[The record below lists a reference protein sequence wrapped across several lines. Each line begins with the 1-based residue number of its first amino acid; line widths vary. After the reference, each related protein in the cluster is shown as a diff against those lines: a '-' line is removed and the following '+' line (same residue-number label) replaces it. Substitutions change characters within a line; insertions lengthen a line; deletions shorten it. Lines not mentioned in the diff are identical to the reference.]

1 MSNLF
6 TNIVS
11 KDSLRKVQLDTMET
25 LKEALSKSFGPYGS
39 NTIIYKENALPR
51 YTKDGHTILNSI
63 QFSGEIE
70 KSVLADIEE
79 ETRTQAIKIGDSTT
93 SITILSALIF
103 KALSE
108 YEKNSNMTPTHIVK
122 TFKMITEEICEK
134 IKSNGRKATL
144 EDIYNIALIST
155 NDDRKLASMLAN
167 VYDEFGLDV
176 YIDVKASMNG
186 TTYLKEINGM
196 TMDCGFLDPTLIN
209 DTEKN
214 ACVINN
220 PKIYAF
226 KDPIDTIEMGA
237 FLDAILYKNIIKPIK
252 DKDASKMV
260 PTIIMAPRISRDYS
274 SFMDQLM
281 QSMAAAPAA
290 NRGWLNIITDIQGCD
305 MEQFEDIC
313 DLCGCKYIKK
323 YLDPE
328 IQKQDIEK
336 GYAPTPETVD
346 SFCGSAEKVT
356 SDAGKTT
363 FINPANMYND
373 DGTNTQL
380 LDQRLDYL
388 EKQISKL
395 EVEGNNTTDIYTLKK
410 RLNSLK
416 GKMVEI
422 YIGGVTVAD
431 RDAERDLLEDAVLNC
446 RSAALSGVG
455 YAANFEG
462 FKASNSVYKYYKSL
476 SNTHCYDTEID
487 IAKIILDAYIQ
498 ISKVLYS
505 TIPSGF
511 SDEELNHI
519 YEESLVQDCPY
530 NITTGKYDGKV
541 LTSIN
546 TDICTLTTIS
556 KIITLMATSNQF
568 VLPSLNINKY

>member
-6 TNIVS
+6 TNVVP
-11 KDSLRKVQLDTMET
+11 KESLRRAQLETMEA
-25 LKEALSKSFGPYGS
+25 LKDYLSKSFGPYGS
-39 NTIIYKENALPR
+39 NTIINKENGLPR
-51 YTKDGHTILNSI
+51 YTKDGHTILKSI
-63 QFSGEIE
+63 QVSGEIE
-70 KSVLADIEE
+70 RAVLSDIEE

-93 SITILSALIF
+93 SITILSAIIF

-108 YEKNSNMTPTHIVK
+108 YEKNHPDKTPAQIVK
-122 TFKMITEEICEK
+122 TFKNVTEEICEE
-134 IKSNGRKATL
+134 IKKHGRETTV
-144 EDIYNIALIST
+144 DDVYNIALIST
-155 NDDRKLASMLAN
+155 NGDEKLAKMLKDI
-167 VYDEFGLDV
+167 YEEFGLDV

-209 DTEKN
+209 DPGKN
-214 ACVINN
+214 ACVISN
-220 PKIYAF
+220 PRIYAF
-226 KDPIDTIEMGA
+226 KDPIDTMEMGA

-252 DKDASKMV
+252 DQDVESMV
-260 PTIIMAPRISRDYS
+260 PTVIMAPRISRDYS
-274 SFMDQLM
+274 AFMDQLM
-281 QSMAAAPAA
+281 QSMASAPAA
-290 NRGWLNIITDIQGCD
+290 NRGWLNIITDIQSCD

-328 IQKQDIEK
+328 IQKEDIEK
-336 GYAPTPETVD
+336 GYAPTPETINNFSGTAD
-346 SFCGSAEKVT
+346 KVI
-356 SDAGKTT
+356 SDANKTT
-363 FINPANMYND
+363 FINPLNMYKE
-373 DGTNTQL
+373 DGSNSLL

-388 EKQISKL
+388 ERQIKRL

-446 RSAALSGVG
+446 RSAALNGVG

-462 FKASNSVYKYYKSL
+462 LRASNEVFYKYAEEPESDENII
-476 SNTHCYDTEID
+476 SGIIFNAYDEITR
-487 IAKIILDAYIQ
+487 L
-498 ISKVLYS
+498 LYS
-505 TIPSGF
+505 TIPNK
-511 SDEELNHI
+511 DEYDLDKMI
-519 YEESLVQDCPY
+519 LDSLTVKYCPY
-530 NITTGKYDGKV
+530 NISTNEYDGKV
-541 LTSIN
+541 LTSID

-556 KIITLMATSNQF
+556 KIITIMATANQF
-568 VLPSLNINKY
+568 ILSTLNVNKY

>member
-6 TNIVS
+6 TNVVS
-11 KDSLRKVQLDTMET
+11 KEALRRAQLETMEV
-25 LKEALSKSFGPYGS
+25 LKEYLSKSFGPYGS
-39 NTIIYKENALPR
+39 NTIINKENGLPR
-51 YTKDGHTILNSI
+51 YTKDGHTILKSI
-63 QFSGEIE
+63 QVSGEIE
-70 KSVLADIEE
+70 KAVLSDIEE

-93 SITILSALIF
+93 SITILSAIIF

-108 YEKNSNMTPTHIVK
+108 YEKNHPDKTPAQIVK
-122 TFKMITEEICEK
+122 TFKDVTEEICEE
-134 IKSNGRKATL
+134 IKKHGRETTV
-144 EDIYNIALIST
+144 DDVYNIALIST
-155 NDDRKLASMLAN
+155 NGDEKLATMLKN
-167 VYDEFGLDV
+167 IYEEFGLDV

-209 DTEKN
+209 DPAKN
-214 ACVINN
+214 TCVISN
-220 PKIYAF
+220 PRIYAF

-252 DKDASKMV
+252 DQDVESMV
-260 PTIIMAPRISRDYS
+260 PTVIMAPRISRDYS

-290 NRGWLNIITDIQGCD
+290 NRGWLNIITDIQSCD

-328 IQKQDIEK
+328 IQKEDIAK
-336 GYAPTPETVD
+336 GYAPTPDTIND
-346 SFCGSAEKVT
+346 FSGTADKVI
-356 SDAGKTT
+356 SDANKTT
-363 FINPANMYND
+363 FINPLNMYEE
-373 DGTNTQL
+373 DGSNSPL

-388 EKQISKL
+388 ERQVKKL

-446 RSAALSGVG
+446 RSAALNGVG

-462 FKASNSVYKYYKSL
+462 LRASNEVFYKYAEEPESDKNIISGIIFNAY
-476 SNTHCYDTEID
+476 NEITR
-487 IAKIILDAYIQ
+487 L
-498 ISKVLYS
+498 LYS
-505 TIPSGF
+505 TIPDK
-511 SDEELNHI
+511 DEYDLDKMI
-519 YEESLVQDCPY
+519 LESLTIRYCPY
-530 NITTGKYDGKV
+530 NIATDEYDKKV
-541 LTSIN
+541 LTSID

-556 KIITLMATSNQF
+556 KIITIMATANQF
-568 VLPSLNINKY
+568 ILSTLNVNKY

>member
-6 TNIVS
+6 TNVVP
-11 KDSLRKVQLDTMET
+11 KESLRRAQLETMEA
-25 LKEALSKSFGPYGS
+25 LKDYLSKSFGPYGS
-39 NTIIYKENALPR
+39 NTIINKENGLPR
-51 YTKDGHTILNSI
+51 YTKDGHTILKSI
-63 QFSGEIE
+63 QVSGEIE
-70 KSVLADIEE
+70 RAVLSDIEE

-93 SITILSALIF
+93 SITILSAIIF

-108 YEKNSNMTPTHIVK
+108 YEKNHPDKTPAQIVK
-122 TFKMITEEICEK
+122 TFKNVTEEICEE
-134 IKSNGRKATL
+134 IKKHGRETTV
-144 EDIYNIALIST
+144 DDVYNIALIST
-155 NDDRKLASMLAN
+155 NGDEKLAKMLKDI
-167 VYDEFGLDV
+167 YEEFGLDV

-209 DTEKN
+209 DPGKN
-214 ACVINN
+214 ACVISN
-220 PKIYAF
+220 PRIYAF
-226 KDPIDTIEMGA
+226 KDPIDTMEMGA

-252 DKDASKMV
+252 DQDVESMV
-260 PTIIMAPRISRDYS
+260 PTVIMAPRISRDYS
-274 SFMDQLM
+274 AFMDQLM
-281 QSMAAAPAA
+281 QSMASAPAA
-290 NRGWLNIITDIQGCD
+290 NRGWLNIITDIQSCD

-328 IQKQDIEK
+328 IQKEDIEK
-336 GYAPTPETVD
+336 GYAPTPETINNFSGTAD
-346 SFCGSAEKVT
+346 KVI
-356 SDAGKTT
+356 SDANKTT
-363 FINPANMYND
+363 FINPLNMYKS
-373 DGTNTQL
+373 DGSNSLL

-388 EKQISKL
+388 ERQIKRL

-446 RSAALSGVG
+446 RSAALNGVG

-462 FKASNSVYKYYKSL
+462 LRASNEVFYKYAEEPESDENII
-476 SNTHCYDTEID
+476 SGIIFNAYDEITR
-487 IAKIILDAYIQ
+487 L
-498 ISKVLYS
+498 LYS
-505 TIPSGF
+505 TIPNK
-511 SDEELNHI
+511 DEYDLDKMI
-519 YEESLVQDCPY
+519 LDSLTVKYCPY
-530 NITTGKYDGKV
+530 NISTNEYDGKV
-541 LTSIN
+541 LTSID

-556 KIITLMATSNQF
+556 KIITIMATANQF
-568 VLPSLNINKY
+568 ILSTLNVNKY

>member
-1 MSNLF
+1 MTTF

-11 KDSLRKVQLDTMET
+11 KDVLRGVQLKTMEI

-39 NTIIYKENALPR
+39 NTIIYKEGALPR

-63 QFSGEIE
+63 QFAGEIE
-70 KSVLADIEE
+70 KSVLTDILE

-93 SITILSALIF
+93 SITILSYLIF
-103 KALSE
+103 NALVNFE
-108 YEKNSNMTPTHIVK
+108 GVRDYMTPASIVSS
-122 TFKMITEEICEK
+122 FKEVANAICDA
-134 IKSNGRKATL
+134 IKKNGRPATID
-144 EDIYNIALIST
+144 DIYNIALIST
-155 NDDRKLASMLAN
+155 NGNEYLAN
-167 VYDEFGLDV
+167 TLKNVYEEYGLDV

-209 DTEKN
+209 DVEKN

-226 KDPIDTIEMGA
+226 KDPIDTVEMGT
-237 FLDAILYKNIIKPIK
+237 FLDTILYDNIVGPIK
-252 DKDASKMV
+252 NKKVEDMV

-274 SFMDQLM
+274 AFIDQLM

-328 IQKQDIEK
+328 IQKEDIKK
-336 GYAPTPETVD
+336 GLAPTPDNIHDFAGT
-346 SFCGSAEKVT
+346 AEKVS
-356 SDAGKTT
+356 SDANKTT
-363 FINPANMYND
+363 FVNPDKMYKT
-373 DGTNTQL
+373 DGTTTELFN
-380 LDQRLDYL
+380 QRTDYL
-388 EKQISKL
+388 EKQIAKL
-395 EVEGNNTTDIYTLKK
+395 EVEGNNTMDIYTLKK

-422 YIGGVTVAD
+422 YIGGITVAD
-431 RDAERDLLEDAVLNC
+431 RDAERDLLEDATLNC
-446 RSAALSGVG
+446 RSASLNGVG

-462 FKASNSVYKYYKSL
+462 LRASIAVRELYRIKEDDIKF
-476 SNTHCYDTEID
+476 EIAD
-487 IAKIILDAYIQ
+487 IIANAYRD
-498 ISKVLYS
+498 ISKILYGTVNTS
-505 TIPSGF
+505 MTE
-511 SDEELNHI
+511 DEIINGSI
-519 YEESLVQDCPY
+519 MKNCPF
-530 NITTGKYDGKV
+530 NIVTREYDGKV
-541 LTSIN
+541 LTSID
-546 TDICTLTTIS
+546 TDICTINTIS
-556 KIITLMATSNQF
+556 KIITIMATANQF
-568 VLPSLNINKY
+568 ILPTLNINKY

>member
-6 TNIVS
+6 TNVVS
-11 KDSLRKVQLDTMET
+11 KEALRRAQLETMEV
-25 LKEALSKSFGPYGS
+25 LKEYLSKSFGPYGS
-39 NTIIYKENALPR
+39 NTIINKENGLPR
-51 YTKDGHTILNSI
+51 YTKDGHTILKSI
-63 QFSGEIE
+63 QVSGEIE
-70 KSVLADIEE
+70 KAVLSDIEE

-93 SITILSALIF
+93 SITILSAIIF

-108 YEKNSNMTPTHIVK
+108 YEKNHPDKTPAQIVK
-122 TFKMITEEICEK
+122 TFKNVTEEICEE
-134 IKSNGRKATL
+134 IKKHGRETTV
-144 EDIYNIALIST
+144 DDVYNIALIST
-155 NDDRKLASMLAN
+155 NGDEKLATMLKN
-167 VYDEFGLDV
+167 IYEEFGLDV

-209 DTEKN
+209 DPTKN
-214 ACVINN
+214 TCVISN
-220 PKIYAF
+220 PRIYAF

-252 DKDASKMV
+252 EQDVESMV
-260 PTIIMAPRISRDYS
+260 PTVIMAPRISRDYS
-274 SFMDQLM
+274 AFMDQLM

-290 NRGWLNIITDIQGCD
+290 NRGWLNIITDIQSCD

-328 IQKQDIEK
+328 IQKEDITK
-336 GYAPTPETVD
+336 GYAPTPDTIND
-346 SFCGSAEKVT
+346 FSGTADKVI
-356 SDAGKTT
+356 SDANKTT
-363 FINPANMYND
+363 FINPLNMYEE
-373 DGTNTQL
+373 DGSNSPL

-388 EKQISKL
+388 ERQIKRL

-446 RSAALSGVG
+446 RSAALNGVG

-462 FKASNSVYKYYKSL
+462 LRAANEVFYKYAEEPESDENII
-476 SNTHCYDTEID
+476 SGIIFNAYDEITR
-487 IAKIILDAYIQ
+487 L
-498 ISKVLYS
+498 LYS
-505 TIPSGF
+505 TIPNK
-511 SDEELNHI
+511 DEYDLDKMI
-519 YEESLVQDCPY
+519 LDSLTVKYCPY
-530 NITTGKYDGKV
+530 NIATDEYDGKV
-541 LTSIN
+541 LTSID

-556 KIITLMATSNQF
+556 KIITIMATANQF
-568 VLPSLNINKY
+568 ILSTLNVNKY

>member
-1 MSNLF
+1 MSIF
-6 TNIVS
+6 SNIVS
-11 KDSLRKVQLDTMET
+11 KESLRRVQLET
-25 LKEALSKSFGPYGS
+25 FEVLKNALVKSFGPYGS
-39 NTIIYKENALPR
+39 NTIISKDKALPR

-70 KSVLADIEE
+70 SAVLADIEE

-93 SITILSALIF
+93 SITILSAIIF
-103 KALSE
+103 KALAE
-108 YEKNSNMTPTHIVK
+108 YEEKNPDKSPAKIVK
-122 TFKMITEEICEK
+122 TFKKITEDICEE
-134 IKSNGRKATL
+134 IKKHGRDATI
-144 EDIYNIALIST
+144 DDMYNIALIST
-155 NDDRKLASMLAN
+155 NGDEKLATMLKN
-167 VYDEFGLDV
+167 VYTEFGLDV

-209 DTEKN
+209 DAGKN

-226 KDPIDTIEMGA
+226 KDPIDTMEMGT
-237 FLDAILYKNIIKPIK
+237 FFDAILYKNIIKPIK
-252 DKDASKMV
+252 DQDIESMV
-260 PTIIMAPRISRDYS
+260 PTVIMAPKISRDYS
-274 SFMDQLM
+274 AFMDQLM

-328 IQKQDIEK
+328 IQREDIEK
-336 GYAPTPETVD
+336 GYAPTPETIDNFAGTVD
-346 SFCGSAEKVT
+346 KVI
-356 SDAGKTT
+356 SDASKTT
-363 FINPANMYND
+363 FINPLNMYNE
-373 DGTNTQL
+373 DGSNSDL

-388 EKQISKL
+388 ERQIKKL
-395 EVEGNNTTDIYTLKK
+395 EVEGNNTMDIYTLKK
-410 RLNSLK
+410 RLHSLK

-446 RSAALSGVG
+446 RSATLSGVG

-462 FKASNSVYKYYKSL
+462 LRAANEVFYKYAEEPDSDENII
-476 SNTHCYDTEID
+476 SGIIFNAYDEITR
-487 IAKIILDAYIQ
+487 L
-498 ISKVLYS
+498 LYS
-505 TIPSGF
+505 TIPNK
-511 SDEELNHI
+511 DEYDLDKMI
-519 YEESLVQDCPY
+519 LDSVTIKYCPY
-530 NITTGKYDGKV
+530 NIATNEYDGKV
-541 LTSIN
+541 LTSID

-556 KIITLMATSNQF
+556 KIITIMATANQF
-568 VLPSLNINKY
+568 ILSTLNVNKY

>member
-25 LKEALSKSFGPYGS
+25 LKEALAKSFGPYGS

-93 SITILSALIF
+93 SITILSAIIF

-108 YEKNSNMTPTHIVK
+108 YEKNHPDKTPAQIVK
-122 TFKMITEEICEK
+122 TFKNVTEEICEE
-134 IKSNGRKATL
+134 IKKHGRETTV
-144 EDIYNIALIST
+144 DDVYNIALIST
-155 NDDRKLASMLAN
+155 NGDEKLAKMLKDI
-167 VYDEFGLDV
+167 YEEFGLDV

-214 ACVINN
+214 ACVIYN

-252 DKDASKMV
+252 DQDASKMV

-356 SDAGKTT
+356 SDANKTT

-388 EKQISKL
+388 EKQINKL

-462 FKASNSVYKYYKSL
+462 LRASNEVFYKYAEEPESDENII
-476 SNTHCYDTEID
+476 SGIIFNAYDEITR
-487 IAKIILDAYIQ
+487 L
-498 ISKVLYS
+498 LYS
-505 TIPSGF
+505 TIPNK
-511 SDEELNHI
+511 DEYDLDKMI
-519 YEESLVQDCPY
+519 LDSLTVKYCPY
-530 NITTGKYDGKV
+530 NISTNEYDGKV
-541 LTSIN
+541 LTSID

-568 VLPSLNINKY
+568 ILPSLNINKY

>member
-6 TNIVS
+6 TNVVP
-11 KDSLRKVQLDTMET
+11 KESLRIAQLETMEV
-25 LKEALSKSFGPYGS
+25 LKEYLSKSFGPYGS
-39 NTIIYKENALPR
+39 NTIINKENGLPR
-51 YTKDGHTILNSI
+51 YTKDGHTILKSI
-63 QFSGEIE
+63 QVSGEIE
-70 KSVLADIEE
+70 RAVLSDIEE

-93 SITILSALIF
+93 SITILSAIIF

-108 YEKNSNMTPTHIVK
+108 YENNHPEKTPAQIVK
-122 TFKMITEEICEK
+122 TFKDVTEEICDE
-134 IKSNGRKATL
+134 IKKHGRETTV
-144 EDIYNIALIST
+144 DDVYNIALIST
-155 NDDRKLASMLAN
+155 NGDEKLATMLKN
-167 VYDEFGLDV
+167 IYEEFGLDV

-209 DTEKN
+209 DPAKN
-214 ACVINN
+214 ACVISN
-220 PKIYAF
+220 PRIYAF
-226 KDPIDTIEMGA
+226 KDPIDTTEMGA

-252 DKDASKMV
+252 DQDVESMV
-260 PTIIMAPRISRDYS
+260 PTVIMAPRISRDYS
-274 SFMDQLM
+274 AFMDQLM

-290 NRGWLNIITDIQGCD
+290 NRGWLNIITDIQSCD

-328 IQKQDIEK
+328 IQKEDIAK
-336 GYAPTPETVD
+336 GYAPTPDTIND
-346 SFCGSAEKVT
+346 FSGTADKVI
-356 SDAGKTT
+356 SDANKTT
-363 FINPANMYND
+363 FINPLNMYEE
-373 DGTNTQL
+373 DGSNSPL

-388 EKQISKL
+388 ERQVKKL

-446 RSAALSGVG
+446 RSAALNGVG

-462 FKASNSVYKYYKSL
+462 LRASDEVFHKYAEEPESDENIISGIIFNAY
-476 SNTHCYDTEID
+476 NEITR
-487 IAKIILDAYIQ
+487 L
-498 ISKVLYS
+498 LYS
-505 TIPSGF
+505 TIPDK
-511 SDEELNHI
+511 DEYDLDKMI
-519 YEESLVQDCPY
+519 LESLTIRYCPY
-530 NITTGKYDGKV
+530 NISTNEYDKKV

-556 KIITLMATSNQF
+556 KIITIMATANQF
-568 VLPSLNINKY
+568 ILSSLNVNKY

>member
-1 MSNLF
+1 MTTF

-11 KDSLRKVQLDTMET
+11 KDVLRGVQLKTMEI

-39 NTIIYKENALPR
+39 NTIIYKEGALPR

-63 QFSGEIE
+63 QFAGEIE
-70 KSVLADIEE
+70 KSVLTDILE

-93 SITILSALIF
+93 SITILSYLIF
-103 KALSE
+103 NALVNFE
-108 YEKNSNMTPTHIVK
+108 GVRDYMTPASIVSS
-122 TFKMITEEICEK
+122 FKEVANAICDT
-134 IKSNGRKATL
+134 IKKNGRPATID
-144 EDIYNIALIST
+144 DIYNIALIST
-155 NDDRKLASMLAN
+155 NGNEYLAN
-167 VYDEFGLDV
+167 TLKNVYEEYGLDV

-209 DTEKN
+209 DVEKN

-226 KDPIDTIEMGA
+226 KDPIDTVEMGT
-237 FLDAILYKNIIKPIK
+237 FLDTILYDNIVGPIK
-252 DKDASKMV
+252 NKKVEDMV

-274 SFMDQLM
+274 AFIDQLM

-328 IQKQDIEK
+328 IQKEDIKK
-336 GYAPTPETVD
+336 GLAPTPDNIHDFAGT
-346 SFCGSAEKVT
+346 AEKVS
-356 SDAGKTT
+356 SDANKTT
-363 FINPANMYND
+363 FVNPDKMYKT
-373 DGTNTQL
+373 DGTNTEL
-380 LDQRLDYL
+380 FNQRTDYL
-388 EKQISKL
+388 EKQIAKL
-395 EVEGNNTTDIYTLKK
+395 EVEGNNTMDIYTLKK

-422 YIGGVTVAD
+422 YIGGITVAD
-431 RDAERDLLEDAVLNC
+431 RDAERDLLEDATLNC
-446 RSAALSGVG
+446 RSASLNGVG

-462 FKASNSVYKYYKSL
+462 LRASIAVRELYRIKEDDIKF
-476 SNTHCYDTEID
+476 EIAD
-487 IAKIILDAYIQ
+487 IIANAYRD
-498 ISKVLYS
+498 ISKILYGTVNTS
-505 TIPSGF
+505 MTE
-511 SDEELNHI
+511 DEIINGSI
-519 YEESLVQDCPY
+519 MKNCPF
-530 NITTGKYDGKV
+530 NIVTREYDGKV
-541 LTSIN
+541 LTSID
-546 TDICTLTTIS
+546 TDICTINTIS
-556 KIITLMATSNQF
+556 KIITIMATANQF
-568 VLPSLNINKY
+568 ILPTLNINKY

>member
-11 KDSLRKVQLDTMET
+11 KDSLRKIQLDTMET
-25 LKEALSKSFGPYGS
+25 LKEALAKSFGPYGS

-93 SITILSALIF
+93 SITILSAIIF

-108 YEKNSNMTPTHIVK
+108 YEKNHPDKTPAQIVK
-122 TFKMITEEICEK
+122 TFKNVTEEICEE
-134 IKSNGRKATL
+134 IKKHGRETTV
-144 EDIYNIALIST
+144 DDVYSIALIST
-155 NDDRKLASMLAN
+155 NGDEKLAKMLKDI
-167 VYDEFGLDV
+167 YEEFGLDV

-209 DTEKN
+209 DPGKN
-214 ACVINN
+214 ACVISN
-220 PKIYAF
+220 PRIYAF
-226 KDPIDTIEMGA
+226 KDPIDTMEMGA
-237 FLDAILYKNIIKPIK
+237 FLDSILYKNIIKPIK
-252 DKDASKMV
+252 DQDVESMV
-260 PTIIMAPRISRDYS
+260 PTVIMAPRISRDYS
-274 SFMDQLM
+274 AFMDQLM
-281 QSMAAAPAA
+281 QSMASAPAA
-290 NRGWLNIITDIQGCD
+290 NRGWLNIITDIQSCD

-328 IQKQDIEK
+328 IQKEDIEK
-336 GYAPTPETVD
+336 GYAPTPETINNFSGTAD
-346 SFCGSAEKVT
+346 KVI
-356 SDAGKTT
+356 SDANKTT
-363 FINPANMYND
+363 FINPLNMYKE
-373 DGTNTQL
+373 DGSNSLL

-388 EKQISKL
+388 ERQIKRL

-446 RSAALSGVG
+446 RSAALNGVG

-462 FKASNSVYKYYKSL
+462 LRASNEVFYKYAEEPESDENII
-476 SNTHCYDTEID
+476 SGIIFNAYDEITR
-487 IAKIILDAYIQ
+487 L
-498 ISKVLYS
+498 LYS
-505 TIPSGF
+505 TIPNK
-511 SDEELNHI
+511 DEYDLDKMI
-519 YEESLVQDCPY
+519 LDSLTVKYCPY
-530 NITTGKYDGKV
+530 NISTNEYDGKV
-541 LTSIN
+541 LTSID

-568 VLPSLNINKY
+568 ILPSLNINKY

>member
-6 TNIVS
+6 TNVVP
-11 KDSLRKVQLDTMET
+11 KESLRRAQLETMEA
-25 LKEALSKSFGPYGS
+25 LKDYLSKSFGPYGS
-39 NTIIYKENALPR
+39 NTIINKENGLPR
-51 YTKDGHTILNSI
+51 YTKDGHTILKSI
-63 QFSGEIE
+63 QVSGEIE
-70 KSVLADIEE
+70 RAVLSDIEE

-93 SITILSALIF
+93 SITILSAIIF

-108 YEKNSNMTPTHIVK
+108 YEKNHPDKTPAQIVK
-122 TFKMITEEICEK
+122 TFKNVTEEICEE
-134 IKSNGRKATL
+134 IKKHGRETTV
-144 EDIYNIALIST
+144 DDVYNIALIST
-155 NDDRKLASMLAN
+155 NGDEKLAKMLKDI
-167 VYDEFGLDV
+167 YEEFGLDV

-209 DTEKN
+209 DPGKN
-214 ACVINN
+214 ACVISN
-220 PKIYAF
+220 PRIYAF
-226 KDPIDTIEMGA
+226 KDPIDTMEMGA

-252 DKDASKMV
+252 DQDVESMV
-260 PTIIMAPRISRDYS
+260 PTVIMAPRISRDYS
-274 SFMDQLM
+274 AFMDQLM
-281 QSMAAAPAA
+281 QSMASAPAA
-290 NRGWLNIITDIQGCD
+290 NRGWLNIITDIQSCD

-328 IQKQDIEK
+328 IQKEDIEK
-336 GYAPTPETVD
+336 GYAPTPETINNFSGTAD
-346 SFCGSAEKVT
+346 KVI
-356 SDAGKTT
+356 SDANKTT
-363 FINPANMYND
+363 FINPLNMYKE
-373 DGTNTQL
+373 DGSNSLL

-388 EKQISKL
+388 ERQIKRL

-446 RSAALSGVG
+446 RSAALNGVG

-462 FKASNSVYKYYKSL
+462 LRASNEVFYKYAEEPESDENII
-476 SNTHCYDTEID
+476 SGIIFNAYDEITR
-487 IAKIILDAYIQ
+487 L
-498 ISKVLYS
+498 LYS
-505 TIPSGF
+505 TIPNK
-511 SDEELNHI
+511 DDYDLDKMI
-519 YEESLVQDCPY
+519 LDSLTVKYCPY
-530 NITTGKYDGKV
+530 NISTNEYDGKV
-541 LTSIN
+541 LTSID

-556 KIITLMATSNQF
+556 KIITIMATANQF
-568 VLPSLNINKY
+568 ILSTLNVNKY

>member
-1 MSNLF
+1 MTTF

-11 KDSLRKVQLDTMET
+11 KDVLRGVQLKTMEI

-39 NTIIYKENALPR
+39 NTIIYKEGALPR

-63 QFSGEIE
+63 QFAGEIE
-70 KSVLADIEE
+70 KSVLTDILE

-93 SITILSALIF
+93 SITILSYLIF
-103 KALSE
+103 NALVNFE
-108 YEKNSNMTPTHIVK
+108 GIRDYMTPASIVSS
-122 TFKMITEEICEK
+122 FKEVANAICDT
-134 IKSNGRKATL
+134 IKKNGRPATID
-144 EDIYNIALIST
+144 DIYNIALIST
-155 NDDRKLASMLAN
+155 NGNEYLAN
-167 VYDEFGLDV
+167 TLKNVYEEYGLDV

-209 DTEKN
+209 DVEKN

-226 KDPIDTIEMGA
+226 KDPIDTVEMGT
-237 FLDAILYKNIIKPIK
+237 FLDTILYDNIVGPIK
-252 DKDASKMV
+252 NKKVEDMV

-274 SFMDQLM
+274 AFIDQLM

-328 IQKQDIEK
+328 IQKEDIKK
-336 GYAPTPETVD
+336 GLAPTPDNIHDFAGT
-346 SFCGSAEKVT
+346 AEKVS
-356 SDAGKTT
+356 SDANKTT
-363 FINPANMYND
+363 FVNPDKLYKT
-373 DGTNTQL
+373 DGTTTELFN
-380 LDQRLDYL
+380 QRTDYL
-388 EKQISKL
+388 EKQIAKL
-395 EVEGNNTTDIYTLKK
+395 EVEGNNTMDIYTLKK

-422 YIGGVTVAD
+422 YIGGITVAD
-431 RDAERDLLEDAVLNC
+431 RDAERDLLEDATLNC
-446 RSAALSGVG
+446 RSASLNGVG

-462 FKASNSVYKYYKSL
+462 LRASIAVRELYRIKEDDIKF
-476 SNTHCYDTEID
+476 EIAD
-487 IAKIILDAYIQ
+487 IIANAYRD
-498 ISKVLYS
+498 ISKILYGTVNTS
-505 TIPSGF
+505 MTE
-511 SDEELNHI
+511 DEIINGSI
-519 YEESLVQDCPY
+519 MKNCPF
-530 NITTGKYDGKV
+530 NIVTREYDGKV
-541 LTSIN
+541 LTSID
-546 TDICTLTTIS
+546 TDICTINTIS
-556 KIITLMATSNQF
+556 KIITIMATANQF
-568 VLPSLNINKY
+568 ILPTLNINKY

>member
-6 TNIVS
+6 TNVVP
-11 KDSLRKVQLDTMET
+11 KESLRRAQLETMEA
-25 LKEALSKSFGPYGS
+25 LKEYLSKSFGPYGS
-39 NTIIYKENALPR
+39 NTIINKENGLPR
-51 YTKDGHTILNSI
+51 YTKDGHTILKSI
-63 QFSGEIE
+63 QVSGEIE
-70 KSVLADIEE
+70 KAVIADIEE

-93 SITILSALIF
+93 SITILSAIIF

-108 YEKNSNMTPTHIVK
+108 YENKNINKTPAQIVK
-122 TFKMITEEICEK
+122 TFKKVTEEICEEIRK
-134 IKSNGRKATL
+134 NGRAATI
-144 EDIYNIALIST
+144 EDMYNIALIST
-155 NDDRKLASMLAN
+155 NGDENLATMLKEEI
-167 VYDEFGLDV
+167 YEKFGLDV

-209 DTEKN
+209 DPGKN
-214 ACVINN
+214 ACTISN
-220 PKIYAF
+220 PRIYAF
-226 KDPIDTIEMGA
+226 KDPIDTMEMGA

-252 DKDASKMV
+252 DQDVEAMV
-260 PTIIMAPRISRDYS
+260 PTVIMAPRISRDYS
-274 SFMDQLM
+274 AFMDQLM
-281 QSMAAAPAA
+281 QSMASAPAA

-328 IQKQDIEK
+328 IQKEDIEK
-336 GYAPTPETVD
+336 GYAPTPETID
-346 SFCGSAEKVT
+346 NFSGTADKVI
-356 SDAGKTT
+356 SDANKTT
-363 FINPANMYND
+363 FINPLNMYKE
-373 DGTNTQL
+373 DGSNSLL

-388 EKQISKL
+388 ERQIKKL
-395 EVEGNNTTDIYTLKK
+395 EVEGNNTIDIYTLKK

-446 RSAALSGVG
+446 RSAALNGVG

-462 FKASNSVYKYYKSL
+462 LRAANKVFYKYAEEPDSDENII
-476 SNTHCYDTEID
+476 SGIIFNAYDEITR
-487 IAKIILDAYIQ
+487 L
-498 ISKVLYS
+498 LYS
-505 TIPSGF
+505 TIPNK
-511 SDEELNHI
+511 DEYDLDKMI
-519 YEESLVQDCPY
+519 LDSLTVKYCPY
-530 NITTGKYDGKV
+530 NIATNEYDGKV
-541 LTSIN
+541 LTSID

-556 KIITLMATSNQF
+556 KIITIMATANQF
-568 VLPSLNINKY
+568 ILSTLNVNKY